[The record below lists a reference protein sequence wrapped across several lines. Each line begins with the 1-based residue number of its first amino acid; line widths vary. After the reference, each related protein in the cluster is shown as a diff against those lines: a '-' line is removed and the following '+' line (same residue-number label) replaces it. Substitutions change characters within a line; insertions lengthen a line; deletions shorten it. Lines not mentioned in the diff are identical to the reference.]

1 MQEVGDYEG
10 ALKVY
15 QEAQEVFVALYGY
28 EHSEVISAHE
38 YMGLVRDPDKA
49 RGIFATA
56 ADIRC
61 IAFWPGHGMDF
72 SVTHREVGG
81 AGSVVRPDA
90 CHPWYEKNASNDECS
105 KKKSCVPSCPR
116 PSPPWAWESGR
127 G

>member
-1 MQEVGDYEG
+1 MISLSFARGKMTSGDWVQEVGDYEG

-15 QEAQEVFVALYGY
+15 QEAQEMFVALYGY

-61 IAFWPGHGMDF
+61 IVFWPGHEL
-72 SVTHREVGG
+72 T
-81 AGSVVRPDA
+81 
-90 CHPWYEKNASNDECS
+90 EKSEGLVASCDQM
-105 KKKSCVPSCPR
+105 PSMV
-116 PSPPWAWESGR
+116 
-127 G
+127 